1 MGKEFIK
8 TILKR
13 SKKEIVIEL
22 FVCIVLRVILLVIPI
37 LYSKAVN
44 FISYQMFEKAVYVLV
59 LYIAVMTVNKTFEYI
74 RQHTFYNV
82 YNKVYKECTSIGIEH
97 TYKNSIFS
105 LSRFSTG
112 EYLNLMSSDV
122 DIISSFFSN
131 GIYRVIQLC
140 EFLVIYY
147 FFFTV
152 NILLFYVTLF
162 FSVIVL
168 ILIVIFGNKIQV
180 YNKERKENLDKKTS
194 AINDVFAGINEI
206 KGFNVG
212 KTINNKVN
220 KETNKYT
227 SSNARYAI
235 VYNSINI
242 AAVYFFEIL
251 RLLVFIYGIY
261 LIVDGKMELGSLLI
275 IYSYYQ
281 KIIDNFSLVSTLN
294 LEYKNV
300 KMSLIRFGK
309 LFENSRE
316 ENDSDIEINDP
327 IGKIDFNHVLYGYRH
342 DPILNDFTVT
352 IKPNSITAITGKTGS
367 GKTGI
372 FDLLMK
378 MNRQIQGNILI
389 DGIDISSINDVCY
402 YNLISVARKN
412 PLFFDCSIKENLLLI
427 GKEFKEIE
435 KVCKLVGIHEHILK
449 LEKGYDTVISNEK
462 NVLSSSDKRLLSIAR
477 VLLKDTKIFL
487 FDEIIETLDKEHRMN
502 IMSILEEKKKNHTIL
517 IISRDKKLLK
527 ITDEIIIM
535 NSGILSGVGTHKEL
549 SNKNDL
555 YKEIA

>member
-1 MGKEFIK
+1 
-8 TILKR
+8 
-13 SKKEIVIEL
+13 
-22 FVCIVLRVILLVIPI
+22 
-37 LYSKAVN
+37 
-44 FISYQMFEKAVYVLV
+44 
-59 LYIAVMTVNKTFEYI
+59 
-74 RQHTFYNV
+74 TFYNV